1 MPFNPGAK
9 VSPAQATANWVSGS
23 TAKAAKWVTNTL
35 NPRRLFTDAA
45 IANSAE
51 WLAKLIQVGT
61 AGYEAGMRR
70 AAGNL
75 TQIATNIQTNGAA
88 LYSQGITNKQY
99 KTAAAFAGLIPA
111 IQQIAAGLPPRG
123 NLQQNL
129 ARMTQQA
136 TQAAA
141 LRGQFRG

>member
-1 MPFNPGAK
+1 MAFNPGAK
-9 VSPAQATANWVSGS
+9 VTPQAATANWVSGS
-23 TAKAAKWVTNTL
+23 TAKASKWVTNTL
-35 NPRRLFTDAA
+35 APKRLFTDAA

-51 WLAKLIQVGT
+51 WLAKLNQVGT

-75 TQIATNIQTNGAA
+75 TQIANNIQTNGAA
-88 LYSQGITNKQY
+88 LYSAGITNKQY
-99 KTAAAFAGLIPA
+99 KTAAAFSGLIPA
-111 IQQIAAGLPPRG
+111 IQAIAAALPPRG

-129 ARMTQQA
+129 ARMQQQA

>member
-1 MPFNPGAK
+1 MAFNPGAR
-9 VSPAQATANWVSGS
+9 VTPQTATANWVSGS

-35 NPRRLFTDAA
+35 APKRLFTDAA
-45 IANSAE
+45 IANASE
-51 WLAKLIQVGT
+51 WLAKLNQVGT
-61 AGYEAGMRR
+61 AGYVAGMTR

-75 TQIATNIQTNGAA
+75 NQIATNIQTNGAA
-88 LYSQGITNKQY
+88 LYSAGITNKQY
-99 KTAAAFAGLIPA
+99 KTAAAFNGLIPA
-111 IQQIAAGLPPRG
+111 IQQIAANLPPRG

-129 ARMTQQA
+129 ARMQQQA

>member
-1 MPFNPGAK
+1 MPFNPGAR
-9 VSPAQATANWVSGS
+9 VTPATATANWVSGS

-35 NPRRLFTDAA
+35 APKRLFTDAA
-45 IANSAE
+45 IANAPE
-51 WLAKLIQVGT
+51 WLAKINQVGT
-61 AGYEAGMRR
+61 AGYIAGMNR

-75 TQIATNIQTNGAA
+75 TQIANNIQTNGAA
-88 LYSQGITNKQY
+88 LYSAGITNKQY
-99 KTAAAFAGLIPA
+99 KTATAFNGLIPA

-123 NLQQNL
+123 NLQQNM
-129 ARMTQQA
+129 ARMTQQV